1 MREKP
6 TAARKPKEG
15 SGIARLKIA
24 LLAGNGVDSTY
35 NNYLIHTY
43 MICNINT
50 PLIVVKF
57 EKKWAKV
64 QALIRTRL
72 QRKKY
77 QRMGKLVIVYINIT
91 IFVLI
96 ASSILVRDVAYREKI
111 AKEILSTEVVYVKA
125 LKACIDVRNISL

>member
-1 MREKP
+1 
-6 TAARKPKEG
+6 
-15 SGIARLKIA
+15 
-24 LLAGNGVDSTY
+24 
-35 NNYLIHTY
+35 
-43 MICNINT
+43 MIYNINT

-77 QRMGKLVIVYINIT
+77 QRMGELLIVYINVS

-96 ASSILVRDVAYREKI
+96 TSILVRDVAYREKI